1 MSYSKLGFSSGDKLE
16 RIYSGFYYKFEI
28 NFVKLNT
35 SFDKIKALD
44 TEHFYTDNILSTD
57 SK

>member
-16 RIYSGFYYKFEI
+16 RICSGFHYKFGI

-35 SFDKIKALD
+35 SFDKIKGLD
-44 TEHFYTDNILSTD
+44 TENFYTDNILSTD